1 MCLMIRR
8 LNDNFTNECVFRQRS
23 TCILQSCFDITLNVD
38 SLLSFSFSPV
48 PLHALLP
55 HLNSQYHSL
64 ASSPNLRAH
73 TCVALV
79 SIRMAAEIEELIQVV
94 RFILLPVKQARQKK

>member
-1 MCLMIRR
+1 MLIPC
-8 LNDNFTNECVFRQRS
+8 D
-23 TCILQSCFDITLNVD
+23 LQSCFDVTPNVD

-48 PLHALLP
+48 PLLV
-55 HLNSQYHSL
+55 HLNSQYHNL
-64 ASSPNLRAH
+64 PSSPNLSAH

-94 RFILLPVKQARQKK
+94 RFILLPVKQASKK